1 MILSKQVVKP
11 KKGKYDMG
19 RLIIFSAP
27 SGTGKSTI
35 VRYLLEKD
43 LKLKFSISA
52 TSRLPR
58 GDEKD
63 GKEYY
68 FLTPE
73 EFKSRIKKGDFLEYE
88 EVYEDNFY
96 GTLKSEVDRIL
107 ASGYNVV
114 FDVDCV
120 GGLAIK
126 KIYGDKA
133 LSIFIMPP
141 SVEELRNRLEKRGT
155 DTPEDIQNRLDKAT
169 HEMTFASQ
177 FDTIIM
183 NDDFDKA
190 KSDTVKLIRNF
201 IAQE

>member
-1 MILSKQVVKP
+1 MVSKKERINN
-11 KKGKYDMG
+11 MG

-43 LKLKFSISA
+43 LNLQFSISA
-52 TSRLPR
+52 TSRQPR
-58 GDEKD
+58 GEEVH

-68 FLTPE
+68 FLTPD
-73 EFKSRIKKGDFLEYE
+73 EFRSRIKQGHFLEYE

-107 ASGYNVV
+107 ESGHNVV
-114 FDVDCV
+114 FDVDFV

-126 KIYGDKA
+126 KIYGEKA

-169 HEMTFASQ
+169 HEMSYASQ
-177 FDTIIM
+177 FDVVVM

-190 KSDTVKLIRNF
+190 KRETVKLIREF
-201 IAQE
+201 IAKK

>member
-1 MILSKQVVKP
+1 MLSPWYQ
-11 KKGKYDMG
+11 KKERINNMG

-43 LKLKFSISA
+43 LNLQFSISA
-52 TSRLPR
+52 TSRQPR
-58 GDEKD
+58 GEEVH

-68 FLTPE
+68 FLTPD
-73 EFKSRIKKGDFLEYE
+73 EFRSRIKQGHFLEYE

-107 ASGYNVV
+107 ESGHNVV
-114 FDVDCV
+114 FDVDFV

-126 KIYGDKA
+126 KIYGEKA

-169 HEMTFASQ
+169 HEMSYASQ
-177 FDTIIM
+177 FDVVVM

-190 KSDTVKLIRNF
+190 KRETVKLIREF
-201 IAQE
+201 IAKK